1 MAEFKAFPGAQRWD
15 VQPGN
20 VRWSARPAA
29 RPDIWRVP
37 QETVLLVDEAGNFIV
52 TDSGEFLEVV

>member
-1 MAEFKAFPGAQRWD
+1 MAVFKGLPALRWNAQPSIPRW
-15 VQPGN
+15 
-20 VRWSARPAA
+20 RALPAT